1 MSEQQPA
8 PSPAPAPAGEG
19 QASPQG
25 RPGGPRRAERAGETA
40 RVLANAVM
48 EGSPAVVT
56 FLAIVAALVLGALLI
71 AFTDTT
77 VLHAWSQLFSHPG
90 HAFAQAWDAIS
101 AAYSAMFDGAI
112 FRPSTIGAAFHG
124 GSVGAL
130 FYPISQ
136 SISH

>member
-8 PSPAPAPAGEG
+8 PSQISGPGAEG
-19 QASPQG
+19 QDGPEGQPR
-25 RPGGPRRAERAGETA
+25 RPGQRAGETA

-56 FLAIVAALVLGALLI
+56 FLAIVAARVLGALLI

-112 FRPSTIGAAFHG
+112 FSPSATGAAF
-124 GSVGAL
+124 
-130 FYPISQ
+130 P
-136 SISH
+136 

>member
-8 PSPAPAPAGEG
+8 RQPM
-19 QASPQG
+19 
-25 RPGGPRRAERAGETA
+25 ERAGQTA

-101 AAYSAMFDGAI
+101 AAYSAVF
-112 FRPSTIGAAFHG
+112 GAAVFSPTGIGSAFRG
-124 GSVGAL
+124 GSVGAI

-136 SISH
+136 SMSDATPLILTGLSVAMAF